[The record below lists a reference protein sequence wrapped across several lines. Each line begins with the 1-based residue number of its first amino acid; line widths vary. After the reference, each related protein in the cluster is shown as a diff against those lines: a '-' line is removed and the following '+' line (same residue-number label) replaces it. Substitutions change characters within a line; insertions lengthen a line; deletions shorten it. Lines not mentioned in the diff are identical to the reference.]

1 MGAPAGVR
9 AIVAGM
15 KAIPRPRATT
25 LLLAI
30 DLVGTA
36 LFAAEGASVA
46 VNARLDLLGVMVIAA
61 VTALGGGILRDV
73 LLGDTPPSS
82 MRDWRYFA
90 IALVAGAGVFLVH
103 SATHFENLSLIT
115 VLDAAGLSFF
125 AVAGAA
131 KAMQFGLNPLL
142 CVMMG
147 GITGVGGGAMRDIL
161 IGRVPMVLRG
171 DIYATAA
178 LFGATVTVICLR
190 LKVPPAI
197 ASSLGIV
204 CCFALRM
211 TAVHFHWNLP
221 GAVAA
226 DPA

>member
-1 MGAPAGVR
+1 
-9 AIVAGM
+9 
-15 KAIPRPRATT
+15 
-25 LLLAI
+25 
-30 DLVGTA
+30 
-36 LFAAEGASVA
+36 
-46 VNARLDLLGVMVIAA
+46 
-61 VTALGGGILRDV
+61 
-73 LLGDTPPSS
+73 
-82 MRDWRYFA
+82 
-90 IALVAGAGVFLVH
+90 
-103 SATHFENLSLIT
+103 
-115 VLDAAGLSFF
+115 
-125 AVAGAA
+125 
-131 KAMQFGLNPLL
+131 
-142 CVMMG
+142 
-147 GITGVGGGAMRDIL
+147 
-161 IGRVPMVLRG
+161 MVLRG